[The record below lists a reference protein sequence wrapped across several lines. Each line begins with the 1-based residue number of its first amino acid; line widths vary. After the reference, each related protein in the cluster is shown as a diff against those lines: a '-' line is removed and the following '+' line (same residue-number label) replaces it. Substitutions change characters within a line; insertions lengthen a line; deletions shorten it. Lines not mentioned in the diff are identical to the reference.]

1 MSARNVTHTLAPTV
15 ERFLQTSVT
24 DFNRNRITDFI
35 ILLFGFYRF
44 EDKYNIKM
52 NNFHLLWIF
61 STNYNRNWI

>member
-1 MSARNVTHTLAPTV
+1 MSARSVTHTLARTV
-15 ERFLQTSVT
+15 ERFLQTSIA

-35 ILLFGFYRF
+35 ILLFGFYCF

-61 STNYNRNWI
+61 SINYNRNWI